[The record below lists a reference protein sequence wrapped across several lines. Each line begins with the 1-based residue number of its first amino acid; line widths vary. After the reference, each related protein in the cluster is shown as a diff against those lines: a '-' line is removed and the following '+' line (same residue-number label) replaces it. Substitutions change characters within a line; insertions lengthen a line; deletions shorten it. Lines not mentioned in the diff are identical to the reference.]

1 MDCMIMICLRKKPN
15 AWNSAPAPACAYVC
29 VHTPGKGGAGRAGR
43 VVTVGCAAVRTGVQ
57 VPGLLP
63 QAGSWHALVMG
74 FTGSHST
81 YIYPTGHRHQTIHS
95 RDLSHGAPTPDHTQQ
110 GSVPRGT
117 NTRPQTQDSTSTK
130 PSPREGSADLP
141 AASLPGRGLQLLERF
156 SNLHG
161 TLSPLFSYQ
170 RTKGYPTLPL
180 GVPWILMKT
189 QQRAQKGEAAGNL
202 FA

>member
-1 MDCMIMICLRKKPN
+1 MIMICLRKKPN

-95 RDLSHGAPTPDHTQQ
+95 RDLSHGAPTPDRRHRTA
-110 GSVPRGT
+110 RA
-117 NTRPQTQDSTSTK
+117 
-130 PSPREGSADLP
+130 PSLAREKAQRTFLLP
-141 AASLPGRGLQLLERF
+141 AFLGEACSFWKGFPTCMGLFLHSSHIKEQRGIP
-156 SNLHG
+156 
-161 TLSPLFSYQ
+161 LSPLEFRGSS
-170 RTKGYPTLPL
+170 
-180 GVPWILMKT
+180 
-189 QQRAQKGEAAGNL
+189 
-202 FA
+202 